1 MSNVVS
7 LTNNVAFTRR
17 PSSGSADERP
27 VVVSITDRDGSTL
40 FSCPLMPPE
49 EGAGTLMPN
58 DPVELAFIRAVLQHA
73 LKQLAVPET
82 DPEIGADYT
91 LV

>member
-7 LTNNVAFTRR
+7 LTNIVAFTRR
-17 PSSGSADERP
+17 PGSSSADERP

-40 FSCPLMPPE
+40 FSCPFISLE
-49 EGAGTLMPN
+49 EGAGTLMPS
-58 DPVELAFIRAVLQHA
+58 DPVEVAFVRAALQHA

-91 LV
+91 PV

>member
-7 LTNNVAFTRR
+7 LTNIVAFTRR
-17 PSSGSADERP
+17 PGSGSADERP

-40 FSCPLMPPE
+40 FSCPLIPPE
-49 EGAGTLMPN
+49 EGAGTLMPS
-58 DPVELAFIRAVLQHA
+58 DPVEVAFVRAALQHA

-91 LV
+91 PV